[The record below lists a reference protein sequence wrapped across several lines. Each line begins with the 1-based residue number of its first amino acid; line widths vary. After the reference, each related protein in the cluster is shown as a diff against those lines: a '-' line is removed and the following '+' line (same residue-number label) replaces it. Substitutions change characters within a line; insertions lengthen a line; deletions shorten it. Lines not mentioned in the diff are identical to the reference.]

1 MTILALIKWQGGKAF
16 PKISEAMDGRSEAH
30 MDVLVAFF
38 GKAFPPCRLANP
50 IRLGPETS
58 QTTKCRKKIRQEKTR

>member
-1 MTILALIKWQGGKAF
+1 MTILALLKWQGGKAF

-38 GKAFPPCRLANP
+38 GKAFPSCHPANP
-50 IRLGPETS
+50 IRLGPETN
-58 QTTKCRKKIRQEKTR
+58 QTTKSRRKIRQ